1 MIHRVNVFL
10 LSLIIAFAPV
20 YLISTAYAATPKWV
34 LDYIKAEKQINQKKR
49 LKAHLIKQV
58 NDSGTKKTRTAVV
71 ETVPTATKVGS
82 SMFKRVSHYAK
93 NPGMQMVGVIAVTE
107 LIEAIGWV
115 MEDGTYV
122 KKIPIE
128 EQPNTEYIY
137 EVIAGTIKTYPTAQS
152 AFDALKQYNI
162 DYFKSK
168 YNIDYIV
175 TSYQLLTNITPTYTG
190 SVQYSVKVTRISDGT
205 ETPDTYSYTFE
216 RKKNPNYDP
225 NQEPQ
230 TKTVPLTP
238 TLLGA
243 AMMGEGYQ
251 DPDPNFDNDRVNTGD
266 WTGVEDAYREDPSG
280 IGNELN
286 DSLEDKAERA
296 KPTPDNKPAPI
307 GDPRYDKEPT
317 SDNDN
322 DRSWE
327 EDGNEGKTENTE
339 KTDPETGDKTSEGK
353 FTLPKFCDWAF
364 TVCEWYED
372 WQESDKKLH
381 DHLDETAQ
389 HQSEEKT
396 FWSSVRSWF
405 DWTKEDPEQTPVDPY
420 EIQNED
426 DSQLLDQ
433 MQSVSFNS
441 ASYCPADVQIPV
453 NFSGLGSTSLT
464 LSYAPLCQIATQI
477 KPVVI
482 MMGWILSAYIVTGR
496 YMKDGS

>member
-1 MIHRVNVFL
+1 MIHRINVFL

-34 LDYIKAEKQINQKKR
+34 LDFIKVDREIERKR
-49 LKAHLIKQV
+49 LKARLIKQV
-58 NDSGTKKTRTAVV
+58 NDSGTKKTITAVV

-82 SMFKRVSHYAK
+82 SMIKRIHSPAGV
-93 NPGMQMVGVIAVTE
+93 VGVAAVTS
-107 LIEAIGWV
+107 LLNGIGWI
-115 MEDGTYV
+115 MEEGTYV
-122 KKIPIE
+122 KKITE
-128 EQPNTEYIY
+128 EPDECDISVENKCGEYVYRVGGSIL
-137 EVIAGTIKTYPTAQS
+137 YPTPEIACTNADSILTIPAWAGWTGVVEANGTRCRFFDTQGGDRGSQVITKLLNSNSNPDDQS
-152 AFDALKQYNI
+152 
-162 DYFKSK
+162 
-168 YNIDYIV
+168 V
-175 TSYQLLTNITPTYTG
+175 
-190 SVQYSVKVTRISDGT
+190 R
-205 ETPDTYSYTFE
+205 
-216 RKKNPNYDP
+216 
-225 NQEPQ
+225 
-230 TKTVPLTP
+230 TVPLTGA
-238 TLLGA
+238 LLGA
-243 AMMGEGYQ
+243 AMMGDGYQ

-296 KPTPDNKPAPI
+296 KPTPDNEPAPI
-307 GDPRYDKEPT
+307 GSPDY
-317 SDNDN
+317 DNDLANDDDAN
-322 DRSWE
+322 DRSWS

-339 KTDPETGDKTSEGK
+339 KTDPETGEKTTEGS

-364 TVCEWYED
+364 SVCEWYED

-381 DHLDETAQ
+381 DHLDETSS
-389 HQSEEKT
+389 HQSDEKS

-405 DWTKEDPEQTPVDPY
+405 DWTKEEPEQPPVEPY

-426 DSQLLDQ
+426 DSQLLNQ

>member
-1 MIHRVNVFL
+1 MIHRINVFL

-34 LDYIKAEKQINQKKR
+34 LEYIKAEKQANEKKR
-49 LKAHLIKQV
+49 LQAHLIKQI
-58 NDSGTKKTRTAVV
+58 NESGTKKTINAVV
-71 ETVPTATKVGS
+71 ETVPTANKVGS
-82 SMFKRVSHYAK
+82 AMIKRIHSPLGV
-93 NPGMQMVGVIAVTE
+93 VGVAAVTS
-107 LIEAIGWV
+107 LLNGIGWV
-115 MEDGTYV
+115 MEEGTFV
-122 KKIPIE
+122 KRIPE
-128 EQPNTEYIY
+128 AEPGE
-137 EVIAGTIKTYPTAQS
+137 
-152 AFDALKQYNI
+152 
-162 DYFKSK
+162 
-168 YNIDYIV
+168 
-175 TSYQLLTNITPTYTG
+175 
-190 SVQYSVKVTRISDGT
+190 
-205 ETPDTYSYTFE
+205 
-216 RKKNPNYDP
+216 DP
-225 NQEPQ
+225 NFYWVVNGIEATKGNTPRIACENAYKYYSRPNDNNKY
-230 TKTVPLTP
+230 KTVNEYNGVWFCPSPQFGYDSRGAGILKKPEPIPRDPLNEKTVIL
-238 TLLGA
+238 TGALLGA

-280 IGNELN
+280 LGNELN

-296 KPTPDNKPAPI
+296 PRTSDGSPAPI
-307 GDPRYDKEPT
+307 GDPDYDRDLTGEGDD
-317 SDNDN
+317 SN
-322 DRSWE
+322 DRSWD

-339 KTDPETGDKTSEGK
+339 KTDPETGEKTTEGS

-389 HQSEEKT
+389 HQSEEKS

-405 DWTKEDPEQTPVDPY
+405 DWTKEDPEQPPVEPY

>member
-1 MIHRVNVFL
+1 MIRRINVFL

-20 YLISTAYAATPKWV
+20 YLISNAYAGTPKWV
-34 LDYIKAEKQINQKKR
+34 LDYIKVDKQINEKKR

-58 NDSGTKKTRTAVV
+58 NDAGTKKTINAVV
-71 ETVPTATKVGS
+71 ETVPTASKVGS
-82 SMFKRVSHYAK
+82 AMIKRIHSPAAV
-93 NPGMQMVGVIAVTE
+93 VGVAAVTS
-107 LIEAIGWV
+107 LLNGIGWV
-115 MEDGTYV
+115 MEEGTFV
-122 KKIPIE
+122 KKVVQEPDQGDAGPEIE
-128 EQPNTEYIY
+128 YCWFGNSSGINSGCFVGAEQAARHECSHFGASFKEIY
-137 EVIAGTIKTYPTAQS
+137 YRS
-152 AFDALKQYNI
+152 N
-162 DYFKSK
+162 
-168 YNIDYIV
+168 
-175 TSYQLLTNITPTYTG
+175 TYTYAG
-190 SVQYSVKVTRISDGT
+190 CLLPGDEFAVTLISA
-205 ETPDTYSYTFE
+205 P
-216 RKKNPNYDP
+216 NPKYDP
-225 NQEPQ
+225 NEEPEPEI
-230 TKTVPLTP
+230 KTFPLTAA
-238 TLLGA
+238 LLGA
-243 AMMGEGYQ
+243 AMLGDGYK
-251 DPDPNFDNDRVNTGD
+251 DPDPNFDNDTVNTGD
-266 WTGVEDAYREDPSG
+266 WNGVEDAYKEDPSG
-280 IGNELN
+280 LGNELN

-296 KPTPDNKPAPI
+296 KPTPDNEPAPI
-307 GDPRYDKEPT
+307 GSPDYDKEPV
-317 SDNDN
+317 SEDDN
-322 DRSWE
+322 DRKWD

-453 NFSGLGSTSLT
+453 NFSGLGRTSLT

>member
-1 MIHRVNVFL
+1 MIHRLNVFL

-34 LDYIKAEKQINQKKR
+34 LDYIKAEKQINEKKR

-58 NDSGTKKTRTAVV
+58 NDAGTKKTINAVV
-71 ETVPTATKVGS
+71 ETVPTASKVGS
-82 SMFKRVSHYAK
+82 AMIKRIHSPAGV
-93 NPGMQMVGVIAVTE
+93 VGVAAVTS
-107 LIEAIGWV
+107 LLNGIGWV

-122 KKIPIE
+122 KRVEKEASHDDPQYQYYYSITP
-128 EQPNTEYIY
+128 EQTPFN
-137 EVIAGTIKTYPTAQS
+137 APTA
-152 AFDALKQYNI
+152 AAVYEMYVKWWNNGNYNGWGP
-162 DYFKSK
+162 
-168 YNIDYIV
+168 
-175 TSYQLLTNITPTYTG
+175 ITGLRGSQVQANG
-190 SVQYSVKVTRISDGT
+190 SVIFDPIYKSYPNWVAKITIRRIA
-205 ETPDTYSYTFE
+205 
-216 RKKNPNYDP
+216 NPNYDP
-225 NQEPQ
+225 DKPPQ
-230 TKTVPLTP
+230 DKVVPLTAA
-238 TLLGA
+238 LLGA
-243 AMMGEGYQ
+243 AMLGEGYK
-251 DPDPNFDNDRVNTGD
+251 DPDPNFDNDTVNTGD
-266 WTGVEDAYREDPSG
+266 WNGVEDAYKEDPSG

-307 GDPRYDKEPT
+307 GSPDYDNEPVN
-317 SDNDN
+317 DDDN
-322 DRSWE
+322 DRKWD
-327 EDGNEGKTENTE
+327 EDGNEGKTDSTE
-339 KTDPETGDKTSEGK
+339 KTDPETGDKTTEGS

-389 HQSEEKT
+389 HQSDEKS
-396 FWSSVRSWF
+396 FWDSVLSWF
-405 DWTKEDPEQTPVDPY
+405 DWTKQEPEQPPVEPY

-441 ASYCPADVQIPV
+441 ASYCPADVEIPV

>member
-1 MIHRVNVFL
+1 MIHRINVFL

-49 LKAHLIKQV
+49 LKAQLVKQI
-58 NDSGTKKTRTAVV
+58 NDSGTKKTITAVV

-82 SMFKRVSHYAK
+82 AMIKRIHSPAGV
-93 NPGMQMVGVIAVTE
+93 VGVAAVTS
-107 LIEAIGWV
+107 LLNGIGWV

-122 KKIPIE
+122 KRIPDEDGPKIW
-128 EQPNTEYIY
+128 QGVRKRANDT
-137 EVIAGTIKTYPTAQS
+137 K
-152 AFDALKQYNI
+152 L
-162 DYFKSK
+162 
-168 YNIDYIV
+168 
-175 TSYQLLTNITPTYTG
+175 PTYSTAAKACTDQMQIIFG
-190 SVQYSVKVTRISDGT
+190 SDVSNYSCSQPYGNGKLYYFWDGNSTPQIVVANKIST
-205 ETPDTYSYTFE
+205 E
-216 RKKNPNYDP
+216 
-225 NQEPQ
+225 EPKP
-230 TKTVPLTP
+230 KTVPLTGA
-238 TLLGA
+238 LLGA
-243 AMMGEGYQ
+243 AMLGEGYK
-251 DPDPNFDNDRVNTGD
+251 DPDPNFDNDTVNTGD
-266 WTGVEDAYREDPSG
+266 WNGVEDAYREDPSG
-280 IGNELN
+280 LGNELN
-286 DSLEDKAERA
+286 DELEDKAERA
-296 KPTPDNKPAPI
+296 KPTPDNEPAPI
-307 GDPRYDKEPT
+307 GSPDY
-317 SDNDN
+317 DNDLANDDDAN
-322 DRSWE
+322 DRSWSD
-327 EDGNEGKTENTE
+327 DGNEGKTENTE
-339 KTDPETGDKTSEGK
+339 KTDPETGEKTTEGS

-372 WQESDKKLH
+372 WQESDQKLH
-381 DHLDETAQ
+381 EHLDETSR
-389 HQSEEKT
+389 HQSDEKS

-405 DWTKEDPEQTPVDPY
+405 DWTKQDPEQSPVDPY

>member
-1 MIHRVNVFL
+1 MIHRINVFL

-20 YLISTAYAATPKWV
+20 YLISTAYAGTPKWV
-34 LDYIKAEKQINQKKR
+34 LDYIKSEKQINEKKR
-49 LKAHLIKQV
+49 LKAQLVKQI
-58 NDSGTKKTRTAVV
+58 NESGTKKTITAVV

-82 SMFKRVSHYAK
+82 AMIKRIHSPAGV
-93 NPGMQMVGVIAVTE
+93 VGVAAVAS
-107 LIEAIGWV
+107 LLNGIGWI
-115 MEDGTYV
+115 MEDGKYV
-122 KKIPIE
+122 KKIPDE
-128 EQPNTEYIY
+128 NSDNPNTEFFYTNRNDAGKYSNSKDAAQVFLNTLIKNDPGTWKDSSLGSSFFIDINTTGY
-137 EVIAGTIKTYPTAQS
+137 EIIHRSGEIIRHIIK
-152 AFDALKQYNI
+152 I
-162 DYFKSK
+162 D
-168 YNIDYIV
+168 
-175 TSYQLLTNITPTYTG
+175 
-190 SVQYSVKVTRISDGT
+190 RI
-205 ETPDTYSYTFE
+205 E
-216 RKKNPNYDP
+216 NPLYDP
-225 NQEPQ
+225 TKEPS
-230 TKTVPLTP
+230 TKTVPLTAA
-238 TLLGA
+238 LLGA
-243 AMMGEGYQ
+243 AMLGTGYN
-251 DPDPNFDNDRVNTGD
+251 DPDPNFDNDTVNTGD
-266 WTGVEDAYREDPSG
+266 WTGVEDSYREDPSG

-286 DSLEDKAERA
+286 DLLEDKAERA

-307 GDPRYDKEPT
+307 GSPDYDKEPAN
-317 SDNDN
+317 DDDN
-322 DRSWE
+322 DRKWD

-339 KTDPETGDKTSEGK
+339 KTDPETGEKTTEGS

-389 HQSEEKT
+389 HQSDEKS
-396 FWSSVRSWF
+396 FWDSVRSWF
-405 DWTKEDPEQTPVDPY
+405 DWTKQEPEQPPVEPY

-441 ASYCPADVQIPV
+441 ASYCPADVEIPV

>member
-1 MIHRVNVFL
+1 MIHRINVFL

-34 LDYIKAEKQINQKKR
+34 LDFIKAEKQINEKKR
-49 LKAHLIKQV
+49 LKAQLVKQI
-58 NDSGTKKTRTAVV
+58 NESGTKKTITAVV

-82 SMFKRVSHYAK
+82 AMIKRIHSPLGV
-93 NPGMQMVGVIAVTE
+93 VGVAAVTS
-107 LIEAIGWV
+107 LLNGIGWV
-115 MEDGTYV
+115 MEDGVYV
-122 KKIPIE
+122 KKIPVEEGDSENGEYLYNASSSCSSIPSKVFTS
-128 EQPNTEYIY
+128 EQPANNYICQY
-137 EVIAGTIKTYPTAQS
+137 ADCNYASRPNQTATIVNDRHIRCSAGYLMSRADK
-152 AFDALKQYNI
+152 F
-162 DYFKSK
+162 
-168 YNIDYIV
+168 
-175 TSYQLLTNITPTYTG
+175 
-190 SVQYSVKVTRISDGT
+190 
-205 ETPDTYSYTFE
+205 
-216 RKKNPNYDP
+216 KNPNHDP
-225 NQEPQ
+225 NKEPE

-238 TLLGA
+238 ILLGA
-243 AMMGEGYQ
+243 AMMGDGYQ
-251 DPDPNFDNDRVNTGD
+251 DPDPNFDNDTVNTGD

-280 IGNELN
+280 LGNELN

-307 GDPRYDKEPT
+307 GSPDYDKEPAN
-317 SDNDN
+317 DDDN
-322 DRSWE
+322 DRKWD

-339 KTDPETGDKTSEGK
+339 KTDPETGEKTTEGS

-389 HQSEEKT
+389 HQSDEKS
-396 FWSSVRSWF
+396 FWDSVRSWF
-405 DWTKEDPEQTPVDPY
+405 DWTKQEPEQPPVEPY

-441 ASYCPADVQIPV
+441 ASYCPADVEIPV

>member
-1 MIHRVNVFL
+1 MIHRLNVFL

-34 LDYIKAEKQINQKKR
+34 LDYIKAEKQINEKKR
-49 LKAHLIKQV
+49 LKAQLVKQI
-58 NDSGTKKTRTAVV
+58 NDSGTKKTITAVV
-71 ETVPTATKVGS
+71 ETVPTPSKVGS
-82 SMFKRVSHYAK
+82 AMIKRIHSPAGV
-93 NPGMQMVGVIAVTE
+93 VGVAAVTS
-107 LIEAIGWV
+107 LLNGIGWV
-115 MEDGTYV
+115 MEEGTYV
-122 KKIPIE
+122 KKISVDPDESLNLNEIWFPNSLG
-128 EQPNTEYIY
+128 QPTVENAAKYGAATAEAACQKLASTMYASTYNKYI
-137 EVIAGTIKTYPTAQS
+137 
-152 AFDALKQYNI
+152 
-162 DYFKSK
+162 
-168 YNIDYIV
+168 
-175 TSYQLLTNITPTYTG
+175 
-190 SVQYSVKVTRISDGT
+190 SVQINGTSAECTLQHEANPRYVLKPSVKIV
-205 ETPDTYSYTFE
+205 P
-216 RKKNPNYDP
+216 NPNYDP
-225 NQEPQ
+225 NKPPE

-238 TLLGA
+238 ILLGA
-243 AMMGEGYQ
+243 AMMGEGYE
-251 DPDPNFDNDRVNTGD
+251 DPDPNFDNDTVNTD
-266 WTGVEDAYREDPSG
+266 QWTGVEDAYREDPSG

-296 KPTPDNKPAPI
+296 KPTPDNEPAPI
-307 GDPRYDKEPT
+307 GSPDYDKEPVN
-317 SDNDN
+317 DDDN
-322 DRSWE
+322 DRKW
-327 EDGNEGKTENTE
+327 DNTGNEGKTENTE

-381 DHLDETAQ
+381 DHLDETAS
-389 HQSEEKT
+389 HQSDEKS

-405 DWTKEDPEQTPVDPY
+405 DWTKEEPEQPPVEPY

>member
-1 MIHRVNVFL
+1 MIHRLNVFL

-34 LDYIKAEKQINQKKR
+34 LEFIKAEKQINEKKR
-49 LKAHLIKQV
+49 LKAQLVKQI
-58 NDSGTKKTRTAVV
+58 NESGTKKTIHAVV
-71 ETVPTATKVGS
+71 ETVPKPNKVGAA
-82 SMFKRVSHYAK
+82 MLKRIYS
-93 NPGMQMVGVIAVTE
+93 PVGVVGVAAVTS
-107 LIEAIGWV
+107 LIEGIGWV

-122 KKIPIE
+122 KKFNDESDGKIYVIE
-128 EQPNTEYIY
+128 GQEYSSLPQACKSYADSIGDY
-137 EVIAGTIKTYPTAQS
+137 FDSTLGDAHCVLRNKTAYGTIYYFPVGV
-152 AFDALKQYNI
+152 I
-162 DYFKSK
+162 DG
-168 YNIDYIV
+168 
-175 TSYQLLTNITPTYTG
+175 QPEE
-190 SVQYSVKVTRISDGT
+190 KV
-205 ETPDTYSYTFE
+205 
-216 RKKNPNYDP
+216 
-225 NQEPQ
+225 
-230 TKTVPLTP
+230 VPLTDD
-238 TLLGA
+238 LLGA
-243 AMMGEGYQ
+243 AMLGDNYQ
-251 DPDPNFDNDRVNTGD
+251 DPDPNFDNDTVNTGD

-307 GDPRYDKEPT
+307 GSPDYDKEPAN
-317 SDNDN
+317 DDDN
-322 DRSWE
+322 DRKWD

-339 KTDPETGDKTSEGK
+339 KTDPETGEKTTEGS

-372 WQESDKKLH
+372 WQDSDKKLH
-381 DHLDETAQ
+381 DHLDETAS
-389 HQSEEKT
+389 HQNDEKS
-396 FWSSVRSWF
+396 FWDSVRSWF
-405 DWTKEDPEQTPVDPY
+405 DWTKQEPEQQPVEPY

-496 YMKDGS
+496 YMKDGG

>member
-1 MIHRVNVFL
+1 MIHRINVFL

-49 LKAHLIKQV
+49 LKAQLVKQI
-58 NDSGTKKTRTAVV
+58 NESGTKKTITAVV

-82 SMFKRVSHYAK
+82 AMIKRIHSPLGV
-93 NPGMQMVGVIAVTE
+93 VGVAAVTS
-107 LIEAIGWV
+107 LLNGIGWV
-115 MEDGTYV
+115 MEEGTYV
-122 KKIPIE
+122 KKIPQD
-128 EQPNTEYIY
+128 EQPDPDYVYDCFYGGYADSIKICAQRAIESQEAHFKDTVSVLNCSNLACRFKYTSGY
-137 EVIAGTIKTYPTAQS
+137 ETNWTVA
-152 AFDALKQYNI
+152 N
-162 DYFKSK
+162 SK
-168 YNIDYIV
+168 MPRPEPI
-175 TSYQLLTNITPTYTG
+175 
-190 SVQYSVKVTRISDGT
+190 
-205 ETPDTYSYTFE
+205 
-216 RKKNPNYDP
+216 
-225 NQEPQ
+225 EPQ
-230 TKTVPLTP
+230 TKTVPLTAA
-238 TLLGA
+238 LLGA
-243 AMMGEGYQ
+243 AMMGEGYK

-266 WTGVEDAYREDPSG
+266 WTGVEDAYKEDPSG
-280 IGNELN
+280 LGNELN

-296 KPTPDNKPAPI
+296 KPTPDNKPALI
-307 GDPRYDKEPT
+307 GSPDYDKEPVN
-317 SDNDN
+317 DDDN
-322 DRSWE
+322 DRKWD

-381 DHLDETAQ
+381 DHLDETSR
-389 HQSEEKT
+389 HQSDEKS

-405 DWTKEDPEQTPVDPY
+405 DWTKEEPEQPPVEPY

-426 DSQLLDQ
+426 DSHLLDQ
-433 MQSVSFNS
+433 MQSVNFNS
-441 ASYCPADVQIPV
+441 ASYCPADVEIPV

>member
-1 MIHRVNVFL
+1 
-10 LSLIIAFAPV
+10 
-20 YLISTAYAATPKWV
+20 
-34 LDYIKAEKQINQKKR
+34 
-49 LKAHLIKQV
+49 
-58 NDSGTKKTRTAVV
+58 
-71 ETVPTATKVGS
+71 
-82 SMFKRVSHYAK
+82 
-93 NPGMQMVGVIAVTE
+93 
-107 LIEAIGWV
+107 
-115 MEDGTYV
+115 
-122 KKIPIE
+122 
-128 EQPNTEYIY
+128 
-137 EVIAGTIKTYPTAQS
+137 
-152 AFDALKQYNI
+152 
-162 DYFKSK
+162 
-168 YNIDYIV
+168 
-175 TSYQLLTNITPTYTG
+175 LTG
-190 SVQYSVKVTRISDGT
+190 A
-205 ETPDTYSYTFE
+205 
-216 RKKNPNYDP
+216 
-225 NQEPQ
+225 
-230 TKTVPLTP
+230 
-238 TLLGA
+238 LLGA
-243 AMMGEGYQ
+243 AMMGDGYQ

-296 KPTPDNKPAPI
+296 KPTPDNEPAPI
-307 GDPRYDKEPT
+307 GSPDY
-317 SDNDN
+317 DNDLANDDDAN
-322 DRSWE
+322 DRSWS

-339 KTDPETGDKTSEGK
+339 KTDPETGEKTTEGS

-364 TVCEWYED
+364 SVCEWYED

-381 DHLDETAQ
+381 DHLDETSS
-389 HQSEEKT
+389 HQSDEKS

-405 DWTKEDPEQTPVDPY
+405 DWTKEEPEQPPVEPY

-426 DSQLLDQ
+426 DSQLLNQ

>member
-1 MIHRVNVFL
+1 MIHRINVFL

-34 LDYIKAEKQINQKKR
+34 LEFIKAEKQINEKKR
-49 LKAHLIKQV
+49 LKAQLVKQI
-58 NDSGTKKTRTAVV
+58 NESGTKKTTTAVV
-71 ETVPTATKVGS
+71 ETVPTASKVGS
-82 SMFKRVSHYAK
+82 AMLKRIYSPAGV
-93 NPGMQMVGVIAVTE
+93 VGVAAVTS
-107 LIEAIGWV
+107 LIEGIGWV

-122 KKIPIE
+122 KKFNDESDGKIYIIE
-128 EQPNTEYIY
+128 DKEYSSLNQACKSY
-137 EVIAGTIKTYPTAQS
+137 ADSKG
-152 AFDALKQYNI
+152 
-162 DYFKSK
+162 DYFDSTMGTAHCVLRNKTAYGSI
-168 YNIDYIV
+168 YYLAVGVIDG
-175 TSYQLLTNITPTYTG
+175 QPKE
-190 SVQYSVKVTRISDGT
+190 KV
-205 ETPDTYSYTFE
+205 
-216 RKKNPNYDP
+216 
-225 NQEPQ
+225 
-230 TKTVPLTP
+230 VPLTDD
-238 TLLGA
+238 LLGA
-243 AMMGEGYQ
+243 AMLGDNYQ
-251 DPDPNFDNDRVNTGD
+251 DPDPNFDNDTVNTGD
-266 WTGVEDAYREDPSG
+266 WTGVEDAYTEDPSG

-296 KPTPDNKPAPI
+296 KPTPDNEPAPI
-307 GDPRYDKEPT
+307 GSPDYDKEPAN
-317 SDNDN
+317 DDDN
-322 DRSWE
+322 DRKWD

-339 KTDPETGDKTSEGK
+339 KTDPETGEKTTEGS

-381 DHLDETAQ
+381 DHLDETSR
-389 HQSEEKT
+389 HQSDEKS

-405 DWTKEDPEQTPVDPY
+405 DWTKEEPDQPPVEPY

-453 NFSGLGSTSLT
+453 SFSGLGSTSLT

-496 YMKDGS
+496 YMKDGG

>member
-1 MIHRVNVFL
+1 MIQRINVFL

-20 YLISTAYAATPKWV
+20 YLISTAYAGTPKWV

-49 LKAHLIKQV
+49 LKAQLVKQI
-58 NDSGTKKTRTAVV
+58 NESGTKKTITAVV
-71 ETVPTATKVGS
+71 ETVPTASKVGS
-82 SMFKRVSHYAK
+82 AMIKRIHSPAGV
-93 NPGMQMVGVIAVTE
+93 VGVAAVTS
-107 LIEAIGWV
+107 LLNGIGWV
-115 MEDGTYV
+115 MENGTYV
-122 KKIPIE
+122 KKIE
-128 EQPNTEYIY
+128 TEPDLNYVPPEMCEAAKNYYGVSNLTCSIHEKISFDTYILKILINGDTY
-137 EVIAGTIKTYPTAQS
+137 YFQVQGEFELVENEPKTYP
-152 AFDALKQYNI
+152 
-162 DYFKSK
+162 
-168 YNIDYIV
+168 
-175 TSYQLLTNITPTYTG
+175 
-190 SVQYSVKVTRISDGT
+190 
-205 ETPDTYSYTFE
+205 
-216 RKKNPNYDP
+216 
-225 NQEPQ
+225 
-230 TKTVPLTP
+230 LTP
-238 TLLGA
+238 ELLGA
-243 AMMGEGYQ
+243 AMMGDGYK
-251 DPDPNFDNDRVNTGD
+251 DPDPNFDNDTVNTGD

-280 IGNELN
+280 LGNELN

-317 SDNDN
+317 NDNDN
-322 DRSWE
+322 DRKW
-327 EDGNEGKTENTE
+327 DDTGNEGKTQNTE

-372 WQESDKKLH
+372 WQESDQKLH

-389 HQSEEKT
+389 HQSDEKS
-396 FWSSVRSWF
+396 FWDSVRSWF
-405 DWTKEDPEQTPVDPY
+405 DWTKEEPEQPPVEPY